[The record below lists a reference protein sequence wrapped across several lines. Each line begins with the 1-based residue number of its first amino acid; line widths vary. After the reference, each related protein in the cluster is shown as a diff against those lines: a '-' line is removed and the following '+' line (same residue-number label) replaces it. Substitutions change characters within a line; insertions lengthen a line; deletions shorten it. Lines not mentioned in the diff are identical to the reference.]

1 MKKKIAT
8 LLSIIIMTFSMSIPV
23 CAAEDEYNSYDYDSI
38 ERSTDPYETIETDV
52 YCNVQGG
59 WSVRIPK
66 TIYLTQK
73 SDGTV
78 YGEYTVSVKGNISS
92 SDYIYVSPSAPLMQ
106 CGSNSIWTE
115 VTQEINKFKI
125 GNVSPTSYTEGHNGV
140 ITSGSEFGSW
150 NSKGLVS
157 SYETFRGTDTGYLI
171 TEKGTITS
179 DDIFGVGDWHGTM
192 TFKVGIG

>member
-23 CAAEDEYNSYDYDSI
+23 CAAEDEYNSK
-38 ERSTDPYETIETDV
+38 STDPYETIETDV

-78 YGEYTVSVKGNISS
+78 YGEYTVGVKGNISS

-106 CGSNSIWTE
+106 CGSSSIWTE
-115 VTQEINKFKI
+115 VTQEISKLKTE
-125 GNVSPTSYTEGHNGV
+125 VSLQPL
-140 ITSGSEFGSW
+140 IQ
-150 NSKGLVS
+150 
-157 SYETFRGTDTGYLI
+157 RDTM
-171 TEKGTITS
+171 E
-179 DDIFGVGDWHGTM
+179 
-192 TFKVGIG
+192 